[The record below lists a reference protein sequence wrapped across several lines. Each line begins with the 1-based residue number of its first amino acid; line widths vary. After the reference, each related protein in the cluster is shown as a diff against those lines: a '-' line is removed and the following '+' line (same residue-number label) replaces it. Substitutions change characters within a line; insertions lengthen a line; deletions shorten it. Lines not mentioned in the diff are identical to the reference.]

1 MVLTVALCKCGI
13 CRHKRWFA
21 ILVDTKVELELC
33 PGALMSLALA
43 QKTVLSTIT
52 TFVAVKIV

>member
-1 MVLTVALCKCGI
+1 MVQTVALCKCGI

-21 ILVDTKVELELC
+21 ILVDTKVELELFL
-33 PGALMSLALA
+33 GALMSLAPA
-43 QKTVLSTIT
+43 QKTVLSITT